1 MSKNIILFD
10 VDGTLVESGDK
21 IYDENRYK
29 ILNKLK
35 NKYEIGIVG
44 GGSLDKILKQLDFN
58 KIQFDHYFTECGCDY
73 YDSNLNNIYKKNI
86 REHQLYDKINIL
98 IKKALH
104 FISTVSYN
112 ITGHFIDLR
121 NGIIYISLIGMQAN
135 EYERNYFKVL
145 DKKYNIRKK
154 LITILRK
161 EAETLDILDKI
172 SINYGGT
179 VGIGV
184 YPVEYDKVQVI
195 KLLQSKYDKIIYF
208 GDKYDEDGNDYYIIN
223 HNLVTG
229 YKIDKVEQTYDIL
242 NKILITNNI

>member
-21 IYDENRYK
+21 IYNETRYEL
-29 ILNKLK
+29 LNKLK

-73 YDSNLNNIYKKNI
+73 YDNNLNNIYKKNI
-86 REHQLYDKINIL
+86 RQHHLYDKINIL
-98 IKKALH
+98 IKKALQ
-104 FISTVSYN
+104 FISRVSYN
-112 ITGHFIDLR
+112 VTGHFIDLR

-135 EYERNYFKVL
+135 EDERMYFKDL
-145 DKKYNIRKK
+145 DNTFNIRKK
-154 LITILRK
+154 LITILRE
-161 EAETLDILDKI
+161 EAKKINILDKI

-184 YPVEYDKVQVI
+184 YPIEYDKVQVI

-208 GDKYDEDGNDYYIIN
+208 GDKYDEDGNDYHIIN
-223 HNLVTG
+223 HNLVSG

-242 NKILITNNI
+242 NKKLL